1 MMSAAIH
8 VRILRPFLR
17 CELGEPMVELH
28 VVVPFQ
34 LPATPMRFFPIGIED
49 TDGVTVNRLEGGDPR
64 KLNRAAVLRP
74 RPSAYLSRRQ
84 DGRHV
89 VFGFGNGLAEMGDS
103 IAQSASTN
111 GSAKR

>member
-1 MMSAAIH
+1 MSAAIH

-74 RPSAYLSRRQ
+74 RPSAS
-84 DGRHV
+84 
-89 VFGFGNGLAEMGDS
+89 
-103 IAQSASTN
+103 
-111 GSAKR
+111 